1 MERILN
7 LSGFC
12 QEEPIAGSPP
22 TLSRWEHDWSAKAM
36 NKLEPLYTF
45 DNCKPAYQLRWSLA
59 IFPNAPLPDRTL
71 WIEAL
76 KESVERDHVRL
87 LEYQNS
93 RKGELFLLSTTPSV
107 VPSSIVKCVKGR
119 LQACTRSFA
128 HVSFRR
134 NFRLTSVGDANLET
148 VQRYVAGQ
156 VAHHPLVSN
165 SSQKLLE
172 SVQREF
178 PDVDLHTPCNSAH
191 GQYITAIHLVLVH
204 SERWRT
210 VDVEFLSVTRDA
222 VIATAAKKGHR
233 ISSFRIL
240 PDHLHAVLGI
250 GYETSPGD
258 VVLSYMNNIAF
269 RHGMTRHWMDSFYV
283 GTVGP
288 YDMAA
293 VRRS

>member
-1 MERILN
+1 M
-7 LSGFC
+7 
-12 QEEPIAGSPP
+12 
-22 TLSRWEHDWSAKAM
+22 
-36 NKLEPLYTF
+36 
-45 DNCKPAYQLRWSLA
+45 
-59 IFPNAPLPDRTL
+59 
-71 WIEAL
+71 
-76 KESVERDHVRL
+76 
-87 LEYQNS
+87 
-93 RKGELFLLSTTPSV
+93 
-107 VPSSIVKCVKGR
+107 
-119 LQACTRSFA
+119 
-128 HVSFRR
+128 
-134 NFRLTSVGDANLET
+134 
-148 VQRYVAGQ
+148 
-156 VAHHPLVSN
+156 
-165 SSQKLLE
+165 
-172 SVQREF
+172 QREF

-258 VVLSYMNNIAF
+258 VVLSYMNNIAY
-269 RHGMTRHWMDSFYV
+269 RHGMMRHWMDSFYV